1 MKSTKTSKRP
11 LPKPNIYM
19 ETQPFWD
26 AAKNGDFLVQFCK
39 DTDKA
44 QWPPRPV
51 SVYTG
56 KRNLEWRVS
65 TGKGKLY
72 TWTNTL
78 SAWPGHEDRLPYLCA
93 MVELEEGIRVVT
105 NLVDCD
111 PETLFDGMAL
121 TLVWEKLN
129 EDFFFPCFTPDLRVP
144 FQRP

>member
-1 MKSTKTSKRP
+1 MTVTKTTKRP

-26 AAKNGDFLVQFCK
+26 AAKNGNFLVQFCK
-39 DTDKA
+39 DTEKP

-51 SVYTG
+51 SIYTG
-56 KRNLEWRVS
+56 KRNLEWRVA

-72 TWTNTL
+72 SWTNTL
-78 SAWPGHEDRLPYLCA
+78 SPWSGHEDRVPYLCA
-93 MVELEEGIRVVT
+93 SVVLEEGVRVIT

-111 PETLFDGMAL
+111 PETLYEGMAL

-129 EDFFFPCFTPDLRVP
+129 EDFFFPCFAPDL
-144 FQRP
+144 